1 MLKWWSKASNVLIA
15 FWVVISILILL
26 CVSFFRIDDYI
37 SHPQHGH
44 FDDFKLVTN
53 SIKKNHKL
61 FLFRTYFVLD
71 FIWAFFLLAIIRYLL
86 KELGNKRFLS
96 IGSVNVTVYGL
107 FAVLATFAF
116 VFDAFEGLCYLF
128 NWEND
133 LKNITSIKVIL
144 YIFCFAF
151 VAYWF
156 LKKYIIPNV
165 KSILRFLKTSF
176 LSIFFILIVYALI
189 TLMPQGGTLIVDLF
203 YNPLNIV
210 LFFFLLS
217 FLSIILSH
225 YPIYVDIWANAD
237 NECVTLK
244 MGERGVRIFGFGIIY
259 YNTIKNNTPKVMEY
273 NNKIVVML
281 RRSLGVLLYVA
292 VFNIFLGIISRFFE
306 IHFSISQAT
315 LFIFVITLAIYH
327 FFGEEYIDWSL
338 TLKSKEATASQK
350 KEIIVKITKLVKWFP
365 LYLALCLLLV
375 FITALVTH
383 FTQWSR
389 ASLFLM
395 IVTLTFQMFLYLYF
409 RICRTYFK
417 YVFYSK
423 KLKDFNSEMF
433 DPVKEELFK
442 KYDPNPNRGKSWLF
456 FQIGKLSDNIQYLQM
471 MQLSGYISLVLV
483 IISNFD
489 FGLATSLNPINIILL
504 NIILF
509 YSVIIIAFKHVLY
522 YHRNE
527 NTSNTYKDFFRYGIP
542 VFTLIFIA
550 WATYNGTLGNDL
562 HQLSLVEQNDKKMEY
577 SELIESITNGNNS
590 GDKNNY
596 FFVGS
601 YGGGLKAN
609 LWNLLLINELE
620 SKTKNEFLKRTI
632 AMSGVSGGA
641 VGMANYASLIYE
653 QEDSL
658 AIKKQINTIGNS
670 NVLSNELVYLLG
682 RDWAREYIPY
692 YDHDGTDRSYKSMQ
706 QHAINTGM
714 GDSIYNK
721 IGFSDYWRRIF
732 KSRKR
737 KFPALIINT
746 TSTNGKQGVASTVKF
761 PEGTFPA
768 ADLIDDFPGTKNTLT
783 YFGAVSTT
791 NRFPLFSP
799 TAKILNKGSYLD
811 GGYFENSGML
821 SVLEVYDAIVRD
833 TIKKYSEKV
842 NPVFINI
849 INSEDYYIA
858 EKVKEWIDDDKNNL
872 KKKNLVE
879 AGEFAAIIGT
889 VASIDKLPRYVFEK
903 IHSRGFAIEPIMMP
917 HKITYEKIKN
927 VVKADIDNPIK
938 LMELIEAHN
947 KVIDSVLDI
956 YEPYKLE
963 KWGVVQPPLA
973 RVLSKPAVHYQ
984 EAMVAHHPAVKD
996 ALDRIHLYIVVDD
1009 IVTKSMQENFIEKDF
1024 SKIKFKKL

>member
-1 MLKWWSKASNVLIA
+1 MLKWWSKASNILIA
-15 FWVVISILILL
+15 IWVVISILILL
-26 CVSFFRIDDYI
+26 CVSFFRINDYI
-37 SHPQHGH
+37 NQPQHGH
-44 FDDFKLVTN
+44 FNDFDVVTRF
-53 SIKKNHKL
+53 IKENNKL
-61 FLFRTYFVLD
+61 FLYRIYFVLD
-71 FIWAFFLLAIIRYLL
+71 FIWAFFLLAIIRLLL
-86 KELGNKRFLS
+86 KELENKKFFS
-96 IGSVNVTVYGL
+96 IGSLNITVYGL
-107 FAVLATFAF
+107 FVIIATFAF
-116 VFDAFEGLCYLF
+116 VFDAIEGLCYLF
-128 NWEND
+128 NWEGS
-133 LKNITSIKVIL
+133 LKKITSFKVIL

-156 LKKYIIPNV
+156 LKKYIIPHV
-165 KSILRFLKTSF
+165 KSIIRFVKTSF

-203 YNPLNIV
+203 YSPINIV

-244 MGERGVRIFGFGIIY
+244 MGKRGIRILGFGIIY
-259 YNTIKNNTPKVMEY
+259 YNTIKNNSEKVMAY

-306 IHFSISQAT
+306 INFNIVQAT
-315 LFIFVITLAIYH
+315 ILILVITLTTYH
-327 FFGEEYIDWSL
+327 FFGEEYIEWGIK
-338 TLKSKEATASQK
+338 LKSKNTSAKQK
-350 KEIIVKITKLVKWFP
+350 KEIIIKITKLVKWFP
-365 LYLALCLLLV
+365 LYLAFCLVLV
-375 FITALVTH
+375 FMTAIAAH

-389 ASLFLM
+389 ISLRLM
-395 IVTLTFQMFLYLYF
+395 ILTLTCQMFLYLYF

-417 YVFYSK
+417 YIFYSE
-423 KLKDFNSEMF
+423 KLKEFNSDMF

-442 KYDPNPNRGKSWLF
+442 KYATNPNRGKSWLL

-471 MQLSGYISLVLV
+471 MQLSGYVALLLIG
-483 IISNFD
+483 ISNFD
-489 FGLATSLNPINIILL
+489 FDFATSLNPINIILL
-504 NIILF
+504 YIILF
-509 YSVIIIAFKHVLY
+509 YSIIIIAFKHVLY

-527 NTSNTYKDFFRYGIP
+527 NTSTTYKDFFKYGIP
-542 VFTLIFIA
+542 VFTLILIA
-550 WATYNGTLGNDL
+550 WSTYNGRQGNDL
-562 HQLSLVEQNDKKMEY
+562 HQLSFVERDNPQMES
-577 SELIESITNGNNS
+577 SEFLKSVTNGNNS
-590 GDKNNY
+590 DKINNY

-609 LWNLLLINELE
+609 LWNLLLLNKLE
-620 SKTKNEFLKRTI
+620 ENSNQEFLKRTI

-641 VGMANYASLIYE
+641 VGMANYASLLYE
-653 QEDSL
+653 QEDKI
-658 AIKKQINTIGNS
+658 AINKQINVIGNS

-692 YDHDGTDRSYKSMQ
+692 YNHKGTDRSYKSME

-732 KSRKR
+732 ESRKG

-761 PEGTFPA
+761 PKGTFPA
-768 ADLIDDFPGTKNTLT
+768 ADLINEFPGTNKALA

-833 TIKKYSEKV
+833 TVQKYAKKI
-842 NPVFINI
+842 NPVFVNI
-849 INSEDYYIA
+849 INSEDYYIS
-858 EKVKEWIDDDKNNL
+858 EQVKEWIDDYDL

-917 HKITYEKIKN
+917 HKITYEKIKS
-927 VVKADIDNPIK
+927 VIKADIDNPIK
-938 LMELIEAHN
+938 LMELIDAHN
-947 KVIDSVLDI
+947 KIIDSVLDI

-984 EAMVAHHPAVKD
+984 EAMVTHHPDVKD
-996 ALDRIHLYIVVDD
+996 ALNRIRLYVKADTL
-1009 IVTKSMQENFIEKDF
+1009 VTKDMQEILLEKSF
-1024 SKIKFKKL
+1024 SRMKFKKY